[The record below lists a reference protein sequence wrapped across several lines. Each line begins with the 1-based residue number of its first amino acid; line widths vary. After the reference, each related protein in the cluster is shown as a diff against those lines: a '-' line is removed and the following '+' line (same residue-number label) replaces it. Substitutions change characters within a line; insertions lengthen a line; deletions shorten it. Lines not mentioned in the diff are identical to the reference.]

1 VEWWGWCASILG
13 AIVLI
18 AQGIKAARE
27 IIAPA
32 LTMREKLDKVLEH
45 DSNDLKKFEEI
56 NVKFKQ
62 QEVTNQ
68 AIITGLVALINHEID
83 GNGIDGLKNARAE
96 LLQHI
101 IERR

>member
-1 VEWWGWCASILG
+1 MEWWGWCASILG

-18 AQGIKAARE
+18 AQGIKAVRE

-32 LTMREKLDKVLEH
+32 LSMREKLDRVLEH
-45 DSNDLKKFEEI
+45 DSNDLKRFEEI
-56 NVKFKQ
+56 NVKFEQ

-68 AIITGLVALINHEID
+68 AIIT

>member
-1 VEWWGWCASILG
+1 
-13 AIVLI
+13 
-18 AQGIKAARE
+18 
-27 IIAPA
+27 
-32 LTMREKLDKVLEH
+32 MREKLDKVLEH
-45 DSNDLKKFEEI
+45 DSNNLKRFEGI
-56 NVKFKQ
+56 NVKFEK

>member
-1 VEWWGWCASILG
+1 MEWWGWCASILG

-45 DSNDLKKFEEI
+45 DSNNLKRFEGI
-56 NVKFKQ
+56 NVKFEQ
-62 QEVTNQ
+62 QELTNQ
-68 AIITGLVALINHEID
+68 AIINGLVAIINHSID
-83 GNGIDGLKNARAE
+83 GNGIEGLKKAREE
-96 LLQHI
+96 LLHHI
-101 IERR
+101 IERG

>member
-1 VEWWGWCASILG
+1 MEWWGWCASILG

-18 AQGIKAARE
+18 AQGIKAVRE

-32 LTMREKLDKVLEH
+32 L
-45 DSNDLKKFEEI
+45 SILKRFEEV
-56 NVKFKQ
+56 NTKFAR